1 MSTFGDRL
9 RDARKRLGLN
19 QTDFAA
25 SGGVQKRAQVSY
37 EQNER
42 FPDVAYLMSIREIG
56 VDVFYLLLCEVG
68 SPTLSSEEAA
78 LVKGFRDLDLRGKV
92 GVMALLSGLNTVES
106 HPKAV
111 FHGDVGQVVQG
122 NVTGE
127 QRFDFKTSKSKHK

>member
-1 MSTFGDRL
+1 M
-9 RDARKRLGLN
+9 GLN
-19 QTDFAA
+19 QTEFAA

-42 FPDVAYLMSIREIG
+42 FLDVAYLMSIHKIG
-56 VDVFYLLLCEVG
+56 VDVFYLLLGEVG
-68 SPTLSSEEAA
+68 SGTLNSEEAA
-78 LVKGFRDLDLRGKV
+78 LVKGFRDLDLRGKA

-111 FHGDVGQVVQG
+111 FHGDVGQVVNG

-127 QRFDFKTSKSKHK
+127 QRFDFKASNSKEK